1 MVVSVRSVTT
11 INPLDEFVDYIDS
24 ISETV
29 QEIGQIAFD
38 RVHDPF
44 LNALRF
50 YPPVPAGSRY
60 KRTFRL
66 RRGWRLFMQT
76 ISNGFQFIVSNLT
89 KYTPWIVGSLAKVRS
104 IAAQFQRDFHQR
116 NGWPLAV
123 DTIDFW
129 FDVFI
134 TEFEDEFDNRLS
146 EFASRKTRR

>member
-1 MVVSVRSVTT
+1 
-11 INPLDEFVDYIDS
+11 
-24 ISETV
+24 
-29 QEIGQIAFD
+29 
-38 RVHDPF
+38 
-44 LNALRF
+44 
-50 YPPVPAGSRY
+50 
-60 KRTFRL
+60 
-66 RRGWRLFMQT
+66 MQT